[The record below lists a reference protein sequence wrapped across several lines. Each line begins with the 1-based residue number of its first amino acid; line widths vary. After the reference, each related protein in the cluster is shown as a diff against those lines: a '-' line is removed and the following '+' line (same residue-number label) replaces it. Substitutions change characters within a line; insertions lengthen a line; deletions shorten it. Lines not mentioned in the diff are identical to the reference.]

1 MVGPSGNQIGRVSDC
16 VVRLV
21 DAGLPTVTGILLRL
35 QSRDVYVAAG
45 DVLRLGEG
53 EAVQLSADKV
63 DVRPFER
70 RAGEVLLDRDVCG
83 RAVIDVTRAR
93 LIRVSDLILENQGP
107 RWHVVA
113 VMASPPAT
121 LAALVARVLRRDVAG
136 EEIEWRQVAPLVG
149 HVPTAGKWLTAVQ
162 LANLKPAEIADI
174 VEAAT
179 HEEGEEILEAVS
191 ADEELEADVF
201 EELDEEH
208 RVEFLKDRS
217 DAEAA
222 EVLANMGPDLAAD
235 LLMQLPQER
244 RRPILEMLPAEEQR
258 NVRALLGYSPETA
271 GGLMSTEFI
280 ARPQSERVGETLRAL
295 REMEELPA
303 ILTDIYV
310 TAGGKLAGSLTLAGL
325 LRADSAA
332 PLHDVMQADPEAVYP
347 AADLPSIAVHMA
359 DYNLAALPVISPDG
373 QLVGIVTYDDLI
385 QAMLPDEWRWRGR
398 PSPALITDGESSS

>member
-21 DAGLPTVTGILLRL
+21 DAGMPTVTGILLRL
-35 QSRDVYVAAG
+35 QSRDVFVSAG
-45 DVLRLGEG
+45 DVLTLGDEN
-53 EAVQLSADKV
+53 AVQLSADKV

-70 RAGEVLLDRDVCG
+70 RPGEVLLDRDVCG
-83 RAVIDVTRAR
+83 RAVIDVARAR
-93 LIRVSDLILENQGP
+93 LIRVSDLILENEGS
-107 RWHVVA
+107 RWLVTA
-113 VMASPPAT
+113 VMASRPAT
-121 LAALVARVLRRDVAG
+121 LTALVARVLRREVTG

-149 HVPTAGKWLTAVQ
+149 HVPTAGKWLTTVQ

-208 RVEFLKDRS
+208 RVEFLKDRT

-222 EVLANMGPDLAAD
+222 DVLGNMGPDLAAD

-258 NVRALLGYSPETA
+258 NVRALLGYGPETA
-271 GGLMSTEFI
+271 GGLMSNEFI
-280 ARPQSERVGETLRAL
+280 ARPDDETVAATLQAL

-303 ILTDIYV
+303 ILIDIYV
-310 TAGGKLAGSLTLAGL
+310 TAAGKLAGSLSLAGL
-325 LRADSAA
+325 LRADAA
-332 PLHDVMQADPEAVYP
+332 ARLHDVMQADPEAVFP
-347 AADLPSIAVHMA
+347 DADLPSIAVHMA
-359 DYNLAALPVISPDG
+359 DFNLATLPVISPEG
-373 QLVGIVTYDDLI
+373 ELVGIVTYDDLI
-385 QAMLPDEWRWRGR
+385 QAMLPEEWRWRGR
-398 PSPALITDGESSS
+398 PSPALIPDGNSAG